1 MIKNKF
7 IKSTLILLIGG
18 FITKIL
24 AMIIKIIMTRII
36 GTDGISIYMVIV
48 PTFNLF
54 IVLAQMGFPISI
66 SKLVSEDKMDNK
78 KLIISS
84 LYLSMFISFIL
95 IIIILLS
102 SSTICKFLHNSNLY
116 YPILSI
122 GVTLPFISIS
132 SIIRSYF
139 FGKENMFPHVIS
151 NFIEQIIRI
160 ILYTTIL
167 PKLNK
172 YGTITLVSFIILSS
186 VICEVSSIF
195 ILYLFLP
202 NKITITKEEIKP
214 DIQIIKDILNISL
227 PNTGSKIIGTISYF
241 FEPIIITSIMLLLGF
256 KQSYITKEYG
266 VITGY
271 IFPLLLLP
279 SFFSMAI
286 SQATLPVI
294 SKAHSKKNKLYV
306 KKKIRQSLIF
316 SFIIGSLFT
325 AIYIIFPKELL
336 NLIYNTDE
344 GLIYLKITTPFF
356 LLQYIQSPLV
366 SIMQGI
372 DKSKEAFYSTFV
384 GILIKNISMIILLLL
399 NFKLYSLII
408 STILNIVYVT
418 IFNLIKIKK
427 NLF

>member
-66 SKLVSEDKMDNK
+66 SKLVSEDKTDNK

-84 LYLSMFISFIL
+84 LYLSIFISFIL
-95 IIIILLS
+95 IVVIILFA
-102 SSTICKFLHNSNLY
+102 STICKFLHNSNLY

-139 FGKENMFPHVIS
+139 FGKENMIPHVIS

-160 ILYTTIL
+160 ILYITIL

-202 NKITITKEEIKP
+202 NKITITKDKIKP

-227 PNTGSKIIGTISYF
+227 PNTGSKIVGTISYF

-316 SFIIGSLFT
+316 SFVIGSLFT

-399 NFKLYSLII
+399 NFKLYALII

-418 IFNLIKIKK
+418 IFNIIKIKK